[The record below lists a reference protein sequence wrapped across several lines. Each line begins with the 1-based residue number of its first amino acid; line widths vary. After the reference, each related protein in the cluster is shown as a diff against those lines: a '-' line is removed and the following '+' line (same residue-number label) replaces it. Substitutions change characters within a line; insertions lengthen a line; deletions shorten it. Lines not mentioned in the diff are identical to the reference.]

1 MKPASQLE
9 TIESLCSQLLI
20 NGYAVETIE
29 PSLVESLDA
38 ALQIHRIENR
48 FHSASIG
55 RGLHKGVN
63 KSIRSDEIS
72 WIEDWSGAHLSEFFK
87 FLCELQKEL
96 CQKCMLSLKRY
107 EGHFALYQE
116 GEFYEK
122 HLDNHQGRNH
132 RQISTVVYLNACR
145 GGELL
150 IYGEEDPTQVVKT
163 IATTPGR
170 IVLFDSKRVWH
181 KVSPA
186 HSERRS
192 LTGWFRDDEAI
203 F

>member
-1 MKPASQLE
+1 MKSASQWE
-9 TIESLCSQLLI
+9 MIESLCSQLLI

-29 PSLVESLDA
+29 PSLVASLEA

-48 FHSASIG
+48 FHSASVG
-55 RGLHKGVN
+55 RGIDKVVH

-72 WIEDWSGAHLSEFFK
+72 WIEDWSGSHLSEFFK
-87 FLCELQKEL
+87 LLCELQKEL
-96 CQKCMLSLKRY
+96 CRKCMLSLKRY
-107 EGHFALYQE
+107 EGHFAVYQE

-132 RQISTVVYLNACR
+132 RQISTVVYLNACL

-150 IYGEEDPTQVVKT
+150 IYGEDDPSQVVKT
-163 IATTPGR
+163 IATSPGR
-170 IVLFDSKRVWH
+170 MVLFDSKRVWH
-181 KVSPA
+181 KVNTA
-186 HSERRS
+186 QSERRS
-192 LTGWFRDDEAI
+192 LTGWFRDDGVL

>member
-1 MKPASQLE
+1 MKPTSQLE

-29 PSLVESLDA
+29 PSLVKSLDA
-38 ALQIHRIENR
+38 ELQIHRIENR

-55 RGLHKGVN
+55 RGVHRVIN
-63 KSIRSDEIS
+63 KSIRSDDIS
-72 WIEDWSGAHLSEFFK
+72 WIDDWSGVHLSEFFK
-87 FLCELQKEL
+87 LLCELQKEL
-96 CQKCMLSLKRY
+96 CLKCMLSLKRY

-116 GEFYEK
+116 GGFYEK

-150 IYGEEDPTQVVKT
+150 IYGEEDPSQVVKT
-163 IATTPGR
+163 IATSPGR

-181 KVSPA
+181 KVSPTQ
-186 HSERRS
+186 SQRRS
-192 LTGWFRDDEAI
+192 LTGWFRDDDAV